1 MSADAIP
8 DSMLAC
14 QVVEVHPSPGPK
26 PPATPILTTLQFN
39 KPYKIHRIPVPKH
52 SLGPHDLLV
61 KIAVASLCHTD
72 SMVLRGT
79 FTPPLPCTA
88 SHEGAGTVALCGSDV
103 TSFQPGDRVMC
114 GLYLHPCSACA
125 DCLAGA
131 PQYCPRS
138 AGAIGVHTHGAFAEY
153 ARVDARTA
161 VRLPPAV
168 SFATA
173 APLACAGCTIY
184 RGVGA
189 ATGLVAGQCVCLVGA
204 GGGLGHLGVQFAK
217 ARGLRVVAVDAR
229 DEGLALAREAGADVV
244 VDARGGKEKVVDEV
258 QRVTGGAGA
267 DATVTIS
274 DARDAS
280 ALACAVTKVHGLMV
294 QIAQPDEVAV
304 PFHELVFRDIRIHG
318 SLVCSPEEARE
329 MMKVVA
335 ENGISVKTN
344 PVHGLDEIPKLLE
357 LVRSGK
363 MAGKGIVIVDPA
375 QIEHEKTIGAT
386 I

>member
-14 QVVEVHPSPGPK
+14 QVVE
-26 PPATPILTTLQFN
+26 FN

-72 SMVLRGT
+72 SMVARGT

-88 SHEGAGTVALCGSDV
+88 SHEGAGTVALCG
-103 TSFQPGDRVMC
+103 TSAASASGFRPGDRVMC

-125 DCLAGA
+125 DCLAGR

-161 VRLPPAV
+161 VRLPHSV

-184 RGVGA
+184 RGVAVA
-189 ATGLVAGQCVCLVGA
+189 ATGLVAGQCICLVGA

-229 DEGLALAREAGADVV
+229 DEGLALAREAGADIV
-244 VDARGGKEKVVDEV
+244 VDARAGKDSVVDEV
-258 QRVTGGAGA
+258 RRVTGGAGA
-267 DATVTIS
+267 DAAVTIA
-274 DARDAS
+274 DANEAA

-318 SLVCSPEEARE
+318 SLVCSPGEARE
-329 MMKVVA
+329 MMEAVA
-335 ENGISVKTN
+335 ANGISVRTN
-344 PVHGLDEIPKLLE
+344 AVHGLDEIPQLLE
-357 LVRSGK
+357 LVRGGK

>member
-14 QVVEVHPSPGPK
+14 QVVE
-26 PPATPILTTLQFN
+26 FN

-114 GLYLHPCSACA
+114 GLYLHPCSTCA

-131 PQYCPRS
+131 PQYCP
-138 AGAIGVHTHGAFAEY
+138 
-153 ARVDARTA
+153 RTA

>member
-14 QVVEVHPSPGPK
+14 QVVE
-26 PPATPILTTLQFN
+26 FN

-184 RGVGA
+184 RGVVA

-244 VDARGGKEKVVDEV
+244 VDARGGKEKVVDE
-258 QRVTGGAGA
+258 
-267 DATVTIS
+267 
-274 DARDAS
+274 
-280 ALACAVTKVHGLMV
+280 
-294 QIAQPDEVAV
+294 PDEVAV

-335 ENGISVKTN
+335 ENGISVRTN